1 MDRTFQK
8 DKGSEAIRN
17 TREPDGEEKAGG
29 ISLASAFALVLRV
42 LYGRRAS
49 LPEGDI
55 PDVAQD
61 AILRLLKWKEKYSEK
76 AGSMTMAEW
85 ESYTAKTAHNEI
97 NRSFSNRKRKCE
109 IPIDEA
115 SLMSA
120 QTAEGRSDAE
130 MFSLVRNVW
139 QETCKLSLYQRRA
152 LLLNS
157 PDLVIYFIEFGV
169 NEAEIVASLE
179 VSNEQWIDILERL
192 PLSDVEIA
200 AIARSHKNDRDPRAA
215 TRAIR
220 KARFDARRKLGRL
233 RK

>member
-1 MDRTFQK
+1 MDRQFQK
-8 DKGSEAIRN
+8 DQGFGSIRN
-17 TREPDGEEKAGG
+17 SRDPGGDLPVGEV
-29 ISLASAFALVLRV
+29 SLASVFSLVLRV
-42 LYGRRAS
+42 LYGRRAAV
-49 LPEGDI
+49 PEADI
-55 PDVAQD
+55 PDVAQN
-61 AILRLLKWKEKYSEK
+61 AILRLLKWKEKHPEK

-85 ESYTAKTAHNEI
+85 KSYTAKTAHNEI

-109 IPIDEA
+109 VPIDEA
-115 SLMSA
+115 SLMSP
-120 QTAEGRSDAE
+120 QTAEGSSNAE
-130 MFSLVRNVW
+130 MVSLVGNVW

-169 NEAEIVASLE
+169 SEAEIVASLDI
-179 VSNEQWIDILERL
+179 SNEQWLDILERL

-200 AIARSHKNDRDPRAA
+200 AIARSHKKERDPKAA